1 LKIIKYTVVYLLI
14 LYCFTIDINAFDG
27 ELIKIPDAVSEKLP
41 EGIEDKIS
49 NHNGNLMINFGEIAD
64 IISSTVFNVLGNI
77 KSECFSLIGII
88 ILSSLIGALKNAFDN
103 AVFSKIS
110 GYISTL
116 CIAVTLFNITIRL
129 WDNIRSVLTEMNVMV
144 TAMLPVMAGLYSAG
158 GNTAAAAV
166 SNSGMMV
173 FIAVVEWIC
182 TKGLYPFLQ
191 ICFVLS
197 FIGCISDDSNT
208 TGLTAYFKNFFTTA
222 LVFIMTV
229 FSIILGYQNKIA
241 LGADTAAM
249 KTVRYAAGSFIPV
262 VGSAVGEASRAV
274 AGSITMLRSSV
285 GGVAIAALII
295 LVLPPII
302 NLFIHK
308 FYFGFAKIFSQT
320 IGCSRESV
328 LIGEISKILDLG
340 IAVTVSSSLLFI
352 FGFTLLIGSATAI

>member
-1 LKIIKYTVVYLLI
+1 MDLKKRSEMNKEYMWDLSHIYENKEKWEAALKS
-14 LYCFTIDINAFDG
+14 AA
-27 ELIKIPDAVSEKLP
+27 EKITQLKDLRGTLCESP
-41 EGIEDKIS
+41 
-49 NHNGNLMINFGEIAD
+49 
-64 IISSTVFNVLGNI
+64 
-77 KSECFSLIGII
+77 KS
-88 ILSSLIGALKNAFDN
+88 LKNAFDN

-302 NLFIHK
+302 NA
-308 FYFGFAKIFSQT
+308 AKKPKN
-320 IGCSRESV
+320 
-328 LIGEISKILDLG
+328 ISPPPNRQMKMPQP
-340 IAVTVSSSLLFI
+340 
-352 FGFTLLIGSATAI
+352 